1 MLPATKSQSRFFTNF
16 FSSSFSQRFRHQ
28 IAAPR
33 DSFKVYSNES
43 GEITMSND
51 LHAINPRV
59 ASVKPSKTMALTD
72 LASSLKDQG
81 VDIIGLAAGEPDFD
95 TPEPIINA
103 GIEALQKGVTRYTPN
118 AGVPALRRAIC
129 DKLLEENHLKYSPD
143 EIVLSNGAKQ
153 SVWQGIFAACAPG
166 DEVLIPA
173 PFWVSYPEMVRMAGA
188 EPVIVSTNSS
198 QGFLMTPEQL
208 RASITPKSRLLILCS
223 PSNPSGAVY
232 SESQLEA
239 LAEVIREHPRLLV
252 LSDEIYE
259 YIVYNPAKHVSFA
272 SLPGMFERTLTV
284 NGFSKAYAMTGWRL
298 GYVAA
303 PRPLA
308 KACAI
313 IQSQSTSGASSI
325 AQHAAIAA
333 LEMGRY
339 GGPLVH
345 DMVTAFQQR
354 RDYVVSR
361 LSKMKHVKIVEPSGA
376 FYVLP
381 DISDV
386 FSDPNNDIQDSDQ
399 LVKYLIEHANVAA
412 VPGEAFG
419 APECIR
425 ISYAASLET
434 LQEALDRIEKALHDL

>member
-1 MLPATKSQSRFFTNF
+1 
-16 FSSSFSQRFRHQ
+16 
-28 IAAPR
+28 
-33 DSFKVYSNES
+33 
-43 GEITMSND
+43 
-51 LHAINPRV
+51 
-59 ASVKPSKTMALTD
+59 
-72 LASSLKDQG
+72 
-81 VDIIGLAAGEPDFD
+81 
-95 TPEPIINA
+95 
-103 GIEALQKGVTRYTPN
+103 
-118 AGVPALRRAIC
+118 
-129 DKLLEENHLKYSPD
+129 
-143 EIVLSNGAKQ
+143 
-153 SVWQGIFAACAPG
+153 
-166 DEVLIPA
+166 
-173 PFWVSYPEMVRMAGA
+173 
-188 EPVIVSTNSS
+188 
-198 QGFLMTPEQL
+198 
-208 RASITPKSRLLILCS
+208 
-223 PSNPSGAVY
+223 
-232 SESQLEA
+232 
-239 LAEVIREHPRLLV
+239 
-252 LSDEIYE
+252 
-259 YIVYNPAKHVSFA
+259 
-272 SLPGMFERTLTV
+272 
-284 NGFSKAYAMTGWRL
+284 MTGWRL

>member
-1 MLPATKSQSRFFTNF
+1 MLPITKSQSSFVTQ
-16 FSSSFSQRFRHQ
+16 SFSTLSHRLRKQS
-28 IAAPR
+28 IAQR
-33 DSFKVYSNES
+33 DSSYRVYSSNES
-43 GEITMSND
+43 MGDD
-51 LHAINPRV
+51 LYTINPRV

-81 VDIIGLAAGEPDFD
+81 ADIIGLAAGEPDFD

-103 GIEALQKGVTRYTPN
+103 GIEALRTGVTRYTPN

-129 DKLLEENHLKYSPD
+129 DKLLEENQIEYSPD

-153 SVWQGIFAACAPG
+153 SVWQGILAVCSPG
-166 DEVLIPA
+166 DEVIIPA

-188 EPVIVSTNSS
+188 EPVIASTDSS

-208 RASITPKSRLLILCS
+208 KACITPKSRLLILCS

-232 SESQLEA
+232 SKSQLEA
-239 LAEVIREHPRLLV
+239 LADIIREHPRLLV

-259 YIVYNPAKHVSFA
+259 YIVYSPAKHISFA

-298 GYVAA
+298 GYMAA
-303 PRPLA
+303 PRQFA

-325 AQHAAIAA
+325 AQHAALAA
-333 LEMGRY
+333 LGMGRH
-339 GGPLVH
+339 GGALVQ
-345 DMVTAFQQR
+345 DMVAAFQER

-361 LSKMKHVKIVEPSGA
+361 LSKMKYVKVVEPQGA

-386 FSDPNNDIQDSDQ
+386 FSDPNNTIQDSDQ

-425 ISYAASLET
+425 ISYAASLDT
-434 LQEALDRIEKALHDL
+434 LKEALDRIEKALQEL